1 MTGKSL
7 DDEGGSLV
15 SFRGRVLLF
24 YCGRLMGFHMLGVG
38 TEGFLLVGEVS
49 LVQRRIPCPMKRS
62 TSRAQLREY

>member
-24 YCGRLMGFHMLGVG
+24 YCGRLMGFHMLGFG
-38 TEGFLLVGEVS
+38 TEGFYS
-49 LVQRRIPCPMKRS
+49 LGKSLWFSAAFHVR
-62 TSRAQLREY
+62 